1 MLLGKDGAIKLDY
14 SELSHLLLKNVII
27 CFFAF
32 QIEGKITLYNYPN
45 TYLYFFNYSIHKVEQ
60 IKAYLD
66 QMASI
71 SEVDWNFFMSKLQR
85 RVIPKK
91 DVFLKLDEIENTIS
105 FIESGVVRLFI
116 PKEDPEKEITFGF
129 SFKNQFISAYDS
141 FLTQEPSA
149 YQLQAL
155 TETTLLSITYEDLQ
169 AVYKKTQIGN
179 LIGRLTAERLFLLKS
194 KREQNLLNL
203 SAEQRYVKLFKERP
217 ELLKVIPLKYI
228 SSYIGVT
235 AQALSRI
242 RKRL

>member
-1 MLLGKDGAIKLDY
+1 M
-14 SELSHLLLKNVII
+14 
-27 CFFAF
+27 
-32 QIEGKITLYNYPN
+32 
-45 TYLYFFNYSIHKVEQ
+45 EQ
-60 IKAYLD
+60 IKAYLNHIATIAD
-66 QMASI
+66 A
-71 SEVDWNFFMSKLQR
+71 DWAFFTSKLQR
-85 RVIPKK
+85 RIIPKK
-91 DVFLKLDEIENTIS
+91 TIFLRLNEIENHIS

-129 SFKNQFISAYDS
+129 SFKDQFVSAYDS
-141 FLTQEPSA
+141 FLTQKPSA

-155 TETTLLSITYEDLQ
+155 TEISVLTITYMDLQ
-169 AVYKKTQIGN
+169 AVYTNTQIGN

-194 KREQNLLNL
+194 KREQDLLNL
-203 SAEQRYVKLFKERP
+203 TAEERYIKLFKERP

>member
-1 MLLGKDGAIKLDY
+1 M
-14 SELSHLLLKNVII
+14 
-27 CFFAF
+27 
-32 QIEGKITLYNYPN
+32 Q
-45 TYLYFFNYSIHKVEQ
+45 Q

-66 QMASI
+66 QIATI
-71 SEVDWNFFMSKLQR
+71 SEDDWAFFMSKLQR

-91 DVFLKLDEIENTIS
+91 DVFLKLNDIENHIS

-116 PKEDPEKEITFGF
+116 PKDNPEKEITFGF
-129 SFKNQFISAYDS
+129 SFKDQFVSAYDS
-141 FLTQEPSA
+141 FLTQTPSA

-155 TETTLLSITYEDLQ
+155 TETTLFSITYNDLQ
-169 AVYKKTQIGN
+169 AVYKTTQIGN

-203 SAEQRYVKLFKERP
+203 TAEERYMKLFKERP

>member
-1 MLLGKDGAIKLDY
+1 L
-14 SELSHLLLKNVII
+14 
-27 CFFAF
+27 
-32 QIEGKITLYNYPN
+32 
-45 TYLYFFNYSIHKVEQ
+45 EQ

-66 QMASI
+66 QLATI
-71 SEVDWNFFMSKLQR
+71 SKEDWAFFTSKLQQ

-91 DVFLKLDEIENTIS
+91 EIFLNVNDIENTIS

-116 PKEDPEKEITFGF
+116 PKEDPDKEITFGF

-141 FLTQEPSA
+141 FLTRQPSA

-155 TETTLLSITYEDLQ
+155 TETTLLSITHSDLQ
-169 AVYKKTQIGN
+169 AVYKTTQIGN

-203 SAEQRYVKLFKERP
+203 TAEQRYVKLFQERP
-217 ELLKVIPLKYI
+217 ELLQVIPLKYI

-242 RKRL
+242 RKRMISIS

>member
-1 MLLGKDGAIKLDY
+1 M
-14 SELSHLLLKNVII
+14 
-27 CFFAF
+27 
-32 QIEGKITLYNYPN
+32 
-45 TYLYFFNYSIHKVEQ
+45 EQ

-66 QMASI
+66 QLATI
-71 SEVDWNFFMSKLQR
+71 SKEDWDFFTSKLQR

-91 DVFLKLDEIENTIS
+91 AIFLKVDEIENTIS

-116 PKEDPEKEITFGF
+116 PKENPDKEITFGF

-141 FLTQEPSA
+141 FLTQKPSV

-155 TETTLLSITYEDLQ
+155 TETTLLSITHSDLQ
-169 AVYKKTQIGN
+169 AVYKTTQIGN

-203 SAEQRYVKLFKERP
+203 TAEQRYVKLFKERP
-217 ELLKVIPLKYI
+217 ELLRVIPLKYI

-242 RKRL
+242 RKRMILIS

>member
-1 MLLGKDGAIKLDY
+1 MK
-14 SELSHLLLKNVII
+14 
-27 CFFAF
+27 
-32 QIEGKITLYNYPN
+32 
-45 TYLYFFNYSIHKVEQ
+45 Q

-66 QMASI
+66 QIATI
-71 SEVDWNFFMSKLQR
+71 SPSDWEFFMSKLQR
-85 RVIPKK
+85 RIIPKK
-91 DVFLKLDEIENTIS
+91 TVFLKLNAIENHIS
-105 FIESGVVRLFI
+105 FIETGVVRLYI
-116 PKEDPEKEITFGF
+116 PKDNPDKEITFGF

-141 FLTQEPSA
+141 FLTQTPSN

-155 TETTLLSITYEDLQ
+155 TETTILSITYTDLQ
-169 AVYKKTQIGN
+169 EVYSTTLIGN

-203 SAEQRYVKLFKERP
+203 TAEERYLKLFKERP

>member
-1 MLLGKDGAIKLDY
+1 LL
-14 SELSHLLLKNVII
+14 
-27 CFFAF
+27 
-32 QIEGKITLYNYPN
+32 QISIDKPLTLQTQSFRLND
-45 TYLYFFNYSIHKVEQ
+45 LQQ
-60 IKAYLD
+60 IKDYLD
-66 QMASI
+66 QIANI
-71 SEVDWNFFMSKLQR
+71 SHSDWAFFTSKLTR

-91 DVFLKLDEIENTIS
+91 TVFLELHSIENHIS

-116 PKEDPEKEITFGF
+116 PKENSEKEITFGF
-129 SFKNQFISAYDS
+129 SFKDQFVSAYDS
-141 FLTQEPSA
+141 FLTQTPSA

-155 TETTLLSITYEDLQ
+155 TETTILSITYDDLQ
-169 AVYKKTQIGN
+169 EVYSTTKIGN

-203 SAEQRYVKLFKERP
+203 SAEERYVKLFKERP

-242 RKRL
+242 RKRLY

>member
-1 MLLGKDGAIKLDY
+1 MK
-14 SELSHLLLKNVII
+14 
-27 CFFAF
+27 
-32 QIEGKITLYNYPN
+32 
-45 TYLYFFNYSIHKVEQ
+45 Q

-66 QMASI
+66 QIADI
-71 SEVDWNFFMSKLQR
+71 SNEDWEFFTSKLHR

-91 DVFLKLDEIENTIS
+91 SMFLKVNEIEHYIS
-105 FIESGVVRLFI
+105 FIESGVVRLYI

-129 SFKNQFISAYDS
+129 SFKDEFISAYDS

-155 TETTLLSITYEDLQ
+155 TETTLLSITYDDLQ
-169 AVYKKTQIGN
+169 AVYRTTQIGN

-194 KREQNLLNL
+194 RREQDLLNL
-203 SAEQRYVKLFKERP
+203 TAEARYLKLFKERP
-217 ELLKVIPLKYI
+217 ELLKEIPLKYI

-242 RKRL
+242 RKRI

>member
-1 MLLGKDGAIKLDY
+1 MNGIF
-14 SELSHLLLKNVII
+14 II
-27 CFFAF
+27 SNFDAT
-32 QIEGKITLYNYPN
+32 TL
-45 TYLYFFNYSIHKVEQ
+45 EQ

-66 QMASI
+66 QLATI
-71 SEVDWNFFMSKLQR
+71 SQSDWDFFNSKLQR

-91 DVFLKLDEIENTIS
+91 TIFLELNTIEQTIS
-105 FIESGVVRLFI
+105 FIEYGVVRLYI

-129 SFKNQFISAYDS
+129 SFKDQFISAYDS
-141 FLTQEPSA
+141 FLTQSPSA
-149 YQLQAL
+149 YQLQTL
-155 TETTLLSITYEDLQ
+155 TETRMLSIAYSDLQ
-169 AVYKKTQIGN
+169 EVYNTTQIGN

-194 KREQNLLNL
+194 KREQDLLHL
-203 SAEQRYVKLFKERP
+203 SAEERYIKLFKERP

>member
-1 MLLGKDGAIKLDY
+1 
-14 SELSHLLLKNVII
+14 V
-27 CFFAF
+27 
-32 QIEGKITLYNYPN
+32 Q
-45 TYLYFFNYSIHKVEQ
+45 Q
-60 IKAYLD
+60 IKDYLD
-66 QMASI
+66 QLATI
-71 SEVDWNFFMSKLQR
+71 SQPDWDFFTSKLQR
-85 RVIPKK
+85 QCIKK
-91 DVFLKLDEIENTIS
+91 KTIFLKTNEIENHIS

-116 PKEDPEKEITFGF
+116 PKENPDKEITFGF
-129 SFKNQFISAYDS
+129 SFKDQFVSAYDS
-141 FLTQEPSA
+141 FLTQTPSA

-155 TETTLLSITYEDLQ
+155 TDTTLLSMTYSDLQ
-169 AVYKKTQIGN
+169 EVYKNTQIGN

-203 SAEQRYVKLFKERP
+203 TAEERYLKLFKERP

>member
-1 MLLGKDGAIKLDY
+1 L
-14 SELSHLLLKNVII
+14 
-27 CFFAF
+27 
-32 QIEGKITLYNYPN
+32 Q
-45 TYLYFFNYSIHKVEQ
+45 Q

-66 QMASI
+66 QIATI
-71 SEVDWNFFMSKLQR
+71 STLDWDFFTSKLKR

-91 DVFLKLDEIENTIS
+91 TIFLKINEIENHIS

-116 PKEDPEKEITFGF
+116 PKENPEKEITFGF
-129 SFKNQFISAYDS
+129 SFEDQFVSAYDS
-141 FLTQEPSA
+141 FLTQHPSA

-155 TETTLLSITYEDLQ
+155 TETSLLSITYSDLQ
-169 AVYKKTQIGN
+169 DVYKQTQIGN

-203 SAEQRYVKLFKERP
+203 TAEERYMKLFKERP